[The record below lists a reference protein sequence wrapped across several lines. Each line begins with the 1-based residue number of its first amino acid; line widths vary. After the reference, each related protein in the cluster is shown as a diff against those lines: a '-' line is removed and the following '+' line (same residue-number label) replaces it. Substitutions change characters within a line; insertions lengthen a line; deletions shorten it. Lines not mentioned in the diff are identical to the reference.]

1 MSLDD
6 ASSVAPP
13 SPEYVSDPMELED
26 HASVYVPEPK
36 YIEYL
41 APSDDD
47 IPMEDQPLPVE
58 ASPVALSPGYIA
70 DFDPEEDEEDPKED
84 PTNYPADGGDD
95 DDDKS
100 SDDDDDDDDEEE
112 DEEHLAH
119 ANSTVVA
126 YPAVDLLQHHSL
138 LPTGIP
144 PLLPIPLP
152 APSTSRKHGILEADM
167 PLRKRLLLTAPTSSY
182 EAGEISAAGATR
194 QPGSI
199 VARMVDNNFVDTT
212 DATVMSSSTVTYTS
226 YTDSEPWRFYG
237 GSDEEPSDVGSPGVP
252 YTDTDGLDVFGATP
266 SLVYVPGPEPTHHSG
281 LSAGLDHPPR
291 TSYSPIHGFVL
302 TLIRWRSERGQ
313 RRIILNYPADGRAVM
328 NESLMVTMMIADDG
342 DWRIYQEVSEDKD
355 DEDMEEEHLAFGRS
369 SVILVVTLFPQLG
382 IQRRLRLIR
391 YREARIRIRAASPPL
406 LLPSTSHRTD
416 IPEAEMLLWKR
427 ACFTTPA
434 FGFEVG
440 ESSATAAAAR
450 QLGPTLEAAL
460 GETSETRQAL
470 ARSKA
475 HNRALEARMATM
487 ETQLHRMEW
496 QHQDADDHA
505 VRHIMRTQA
514 LEAGARIDTL
524 EDTGSSS

>member
-119 ANSTVVA
+119 ADSTVVA

-212 DATVMSSSTVTYTS
+212 DASSQEREQDFYSQHQDAPE
-226 YTDSEPWRFYG
+226 DSAAVRAEI
-237 GSDEEPSDVGSPGVP
+237 GV
-252 YTDTDGLDVFGATP
+252 L
-266 SLVYVPGPEPTHHSG
+266 
-281 LSAGLDHPPR
+281 R
-291 TSYSPIHGFVL
+291 
-302 TLIRWRSERGQ
+302 RER
-313 RRIILNYPADGRAVM
+313 
-328 NESLMVTMMIADDG
+328 
-342 DWRIYQEVSEDKD
+342 
-355 DEDMEEEHLAFGRS
+355 LACE
-369 SVILVVTLFPQLG
+369 Q
-382 IQRRLRLIR
+382 
-391 YREARIRIRAASPPL
+391 
-406 LLPSTSHRTD
+406 
-416 IPEAEMLLWKR
+416 K
-427 ACFTTPA
+427 C
-434 FGFEVG
+434 
-440 ESSATAAAAR
+440 
-450 QLGPTLEAAL
+450 
-460 GETSETRQAL
+460 SETRQAL